1 MRVLEMAAPAL
12 DASATEIVDRAPPT
26 PGPGQVS
33 IDVAFAGVNFIDVM
47 ARRGDAGY
55 ASGWPYVPGLE
66 VVGTVRAVGDGVTEP
81 RVGDRVAAGT
91 AGGGFAEVAVVPS
104 ALAIAVPDAVAS
116 EQAAA
121 APLVFSTAVLLLEE
135 VVRLRPGESVLM
147 HSAGGG
153 VGSAVAQVAAVVADA
168 PRIGV
173 VGEASR
179 SDAAA
184 RAGWNHVVTTGA
196 GPAAVRE
203 LLPEGVDAVLDPT
216 GTVNLDFDLEVAA
229 PGARVVLFGNPAGGA
244 PPPLP
249 PVGRLIGG
257 NVGLFGFSISSLRR
271 TRPTAVAAALQRSL
285 ALLAIGAVALDVTV
299 VTGLDA
305 VPDVHDALASR
316 RGTGKYVARLT

>member
-1 MRVLEMAAPAL
+1 
-12 DASATEIVDRAPPT
+12 
-26 PGPGQVS
+26 
-33 IDVAFAGVNFIDVM
+33 
-47 ARRGDAGY
+47 
-55 ASGWPYVPGLE
+55 
-66 VVGTVRAVGDGVTEP
+66 
-81 RVGDRVAAGT
+81 
-91 AGGGFAEVAVVPS
+91 
-104 ALAIAVPDAVAS
+104 
-116 EQAAA
+116 
-121 APLVFSTAVLLLEE
+121 
-135 VVRLRPGESVLM
+135 M

-173 VGEASR
+173 VGDASR

-257 NVGLFGFSISSLRR
+257 DAGVVGVQTMTLRE
-271 TRPTAVAAALQRSL
+271 PHASAAGGH
-285 ALLAIGAVALDVTV
+285 GARV
-299 VTGLDA
+299 
-305 VPDVHDALASR
+305 
-316 RGTGKYVARLT
+316 

>member
-1 MRVLEMAAPAL
+1 
-12 DASATEIVDRAPPT
+12 
-26 PGPGQVS
+26 
-33 IDVAFAGVNFIDVM
+33 
-47 ARRGDAGY
+47 
-55 ASGWPYVPGLE
+55 
-66 VVGTVRAVGDGVTEP
+66 
-81 RVGDRVAAGT
+81 
-91 AGGGFAEVAVVPS
+91 
-104 ALAIAVPDAVAS
+104 
-116 EQAAA
+116 
-121 APLVFSTAVLLLEE
+121 
-135 VVRLRPGESVLM
+135 
-147 HSAGGG
+147 
-153 VGSAVAQVAAVVADA
+153 VAAVVADA